1 MTVPHLFKGVAVVI
15 DNGIGTGEAI
25 DTILASI
32 RASGGHAIELRK
44 LPSPDYDLE
53 HFARVSFFIMD
64 WNLANDENALPLAA
78 GVRLPEMLDKQMVA
92 DNIDFLKRLRKS
104 RHAPVVIFS
113 NEAPEKVIEELS
125 EDEELHKSVEESH
138 ILVKQKVDVAENVY
152 EVLENWARETPSVLT
167 LKTWERNYI
176 KATNELFIDLHN
188 RTPYWPVLLWQ
199 TFGADDVPQEVEM
212 NKLLNRLVESRMD
225 LLDLELAP
233 FLKTV
238 DEERAK
244 NEAAYI
250 QSMNGV
256 LEGER
261 FLRASRLKDDIYA
274 PGDIFE
280 RVIDEKK
287 STYWMNI
294 RAECDCLRGSDSLEL
309 YLLQVKPVE
318 ELQIS
323 QKHGMIS
330 NEKDTEAI
338 VFAMMDGKTYTVKF
352 KDMQIKQLKK
362 MTDMTRI
369 GRLLPPFVTRVQQ
382 RYASYFQRPGMPRIP
397 KVFYPATE
405 EAVRA

>member
-1 MTVPHLFKGVAVVI
+1 MTVPNLFKGVAVVI

-25 DTILASI
+25 DKILASI
-32 RASGGHAIELRK
+32 RASGGHAIELGK

-53 HFARVSFFIMD
+53 HFARVSFFVMD
-64 WNLANDENALPLAA
+64 WNLSNDENGIPLEA

-113 NEAPEKVIEELS
+113 NENPDKVIDELS
-125 EDEELHKSVEESH
+125 QDEELHKSVQESH
-138 ILVKQKVDVAENVY
+138 ILVMRKVDVADKVY
-152 EVLENWARETPSVLT
+152 EILEDWGKATPSVLT

-176 KATNELFIDLHN
+176 KAANELFIDLHN
-188 RTPYWPVLLWQ
+188 QTPYWPVLLWQ
-199 TFGADDVPQEVEM
+199 TFGADEVPPEVEM

-225 LLDLELAP
+225 LLALELTP
-233 FLKTV
+233 FLERV
-238 DEERAK
+238 GEERAK
-244 NEAAYI
+244 NEGAYI

-261 FLRASRLKDDIYA
+261 FLRASRLKNGIYA

-280 RVIDEKK
+280 RVIDENK

-318 ELQIS
+318 KPPINQEYGL
-323 QKHGMIS
+323 IS

-338 VFAMMDGKTYTVKF
+338 VFAVMDGKTYTVKF

-362 MTDMTRI
+362 MADMTRI

-382 RYASYFQRPGMPRIP
+382 RYASYIQRPGMPRIP
-397 KVFYPATE
+397 EVFYPPAE
-405 EAVRA
+405 ETVQP